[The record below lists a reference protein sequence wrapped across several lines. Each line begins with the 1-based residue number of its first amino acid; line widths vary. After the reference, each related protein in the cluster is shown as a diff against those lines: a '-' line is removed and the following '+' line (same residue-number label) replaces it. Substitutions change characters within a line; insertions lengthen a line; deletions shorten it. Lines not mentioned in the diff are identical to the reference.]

1 MADPTSIIFSPFGNA
16 QAFGPGVSSSLLS
29 HGGFT
34 QGLMRGP
41 FGSQTFSFTNNAFGN
56 IFQTGGNV
64 YSLRMDSISGL
75 PLGQS
80 YSVFSNGQ
88 NIGSIGLGP
97 TSSYFSGN
105 LGSNQGSMM
114 AACLMS
120 ADPI

>member
-1 MADPTSIIFSPFGNA
+1 MDPTTLISQFGNA
-16 QAFGPGVSSSLLS
+16 QAFGPGVSASLFT
-29 HGGFT
+29 HGGIT
-34 QGLMRGP
+34 QGLMRGQ
-41 FGSQTFSFTNNAFGN
+41 FGSQTFSFTNTTFGN

-64 YSLRMDSISGL
+64 YSLRPNFISNIVN
-75 PLGQS
+75 GQS

-97 TSSYFSGN
+97 TSGYFSGN